1 MSILYVYKYNT
12 LIIDVIRVLLE
23 ELLGMAVVSAVAQLM
38 LTTIM

>member
-1 MSILYVYKYNT
+1 LS
-12 LIIDVIRVLLE
+12 IRVLLE